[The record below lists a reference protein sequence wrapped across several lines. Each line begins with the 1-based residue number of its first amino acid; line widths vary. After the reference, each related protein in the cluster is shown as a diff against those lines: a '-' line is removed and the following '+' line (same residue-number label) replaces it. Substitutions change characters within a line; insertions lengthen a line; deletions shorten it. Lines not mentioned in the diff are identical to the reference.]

1 MKESDKTQT
10 YTFYMPGE
18 ERYFFKYFH
27 LIALAV
33 TAFVTILI
41 GLYSEMS
48 LGDSF
53 LQIVIFVAPLYFV
66 YFMFHKRFASKVML
80 DFNAKKVHFSFTD
93 ERGTFERGFEEIKQV
108 HFQYYL
114 TFVLEDAKIMVK
126 RPPNKKEMFEMLVV
140 VFKVNRGIFAAV

>member
-1 MKESDKTQT
+1 
-10 YTFYMPGE
+10 MPGE

-27 LIALAV
+27 LIVLA
-33 TAFVTILI
+33 AMASFTIL
-41 GLYSEMS
+41 GVLYFDMR
-48 LGDSF
+48 LADSF
-53 LQIVIFVAPLYFV
+53 LQVVIFVAPLYFV
-66 YFMFHKRFASKVML
+66 YFMFSKRFVSKVML

-93 ERGTFERGFEEIKQV
+93 ERGTFERDFKEIKQV

-126 RPPNKKEMFEMLVV
+126 RPPNKKEIFQMLNA